1 MIELVSSCQQD
12 NIDFRISGV
21 DLNFIVGKTSVSMLD
36 DIPLIQIQYNIS
48 NPVQKT
54 IKIIFDFLVATL
66 ALLFIYPFVYFWS
79 GFSRTKS
86 DFQKF
91 ILGIPGIL
99 TGKFS
104 FVGPQQLNNNSE
116 IYLGK
121 KGLTGLW
128 YIEDSNLIKKEK
140 LDFYYAKNQNI
151 WLDLEILA
159 KSLNKMFNNKR

>member
-36 DIPLIQIQYNIS
+36 DIPLVEVRYNIS

-54 IKIIFDFLVATL
+54 VKIIFDYSL
-66 ALLFIYPFVYFWS
+66 AFFSLLFIYPFVYLWS
-79 GFSRTKS
+79 KLGRTKS
-86 DFQKF
+86 DFKNF
-91 ILGIPGIL
+91 ILGVPLIFS
-99 TGKFS
+99 GKVS
-104 FVGPQQLNNNSE
+104 FVGPKENPGSNE

-128 YIEDSNLIKKEK
+128 FIEDNKLIKKEK

-159 KSLNKMFNNKR
+159 KTLNKMFNNKS